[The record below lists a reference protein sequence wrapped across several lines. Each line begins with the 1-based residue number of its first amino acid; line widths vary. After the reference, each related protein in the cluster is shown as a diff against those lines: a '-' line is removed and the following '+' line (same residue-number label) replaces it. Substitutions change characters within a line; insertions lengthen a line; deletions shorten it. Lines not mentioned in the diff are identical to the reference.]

1 MLRRQTAVKTSGN
14 LRDECRAA
22 HWRGILSCAL
32 QGCHELST
40 AGSILASNHRCCHH
54 LNLSHPHHF
63 RHLVLWPFLAI
74 CFLRMTLFE
83 HIILWL
89 TSFLLPSRLWIPLP
103 CCLYLCLFDLIHIC
117 SCYFLFFWINIL
129 GSIQNTE
136 SYYDISHQPFLLSS
150 LLPPC
155 PAAFELHHLNVFW
168 PLIYLHCFF
177 YSCWI
182 TVEDIN
188 DSSSV
193 PCILGLD
200 HQDLP
205 LIFLFET
212 VPRVTKYGWK
222 SHWHLQ
228 LMSLYVCNSQTLLGL
243 DFEETRAG
251 DSCHLPVTSIPLSV
265 TEVSLGT
272 HLCITCLWWGFITNT
287 LFYITIALS
296 NTWLMD
302 CDT

>member
-1 MLRRQTAVKTSGN
+1 MTILRNLLSQNDTIWTYYSLTDILPASESPLNSVALLSLPVSSLTSSTSAVAISFSFELTFW
-14 LRDECRAA
+14 LAYRT
-22 HWRGILSCAL
+22 LSFIMTFPISPFCFPHSHLPAL
-32 QGCHELST
+32 QL
-40 AGSILASNHRCCHH
+40 
-54 LNLSHPHHF
+54 LNYTISM
-63 RHLVLWPFLAI
+63 
-74 CFLRMTLFE
+74 CF
-83 HIILWL
+83 
-89 TSFLLPSRLWIPLP
+89 
-103 CCLYLCLFDLIHIC
+103 
-117 SCYFLFFWINIL
+117 
-129 GSIQNTE
+129 G
-136 SYYDISHQPFLLSS
+136 
-150 LLPPC
+150 
-155 PAAFELHHLNVFW
+155 
-168 PLIYLHCFF
+168 LIYLHCFF
-177 YSCWI
+177 YYCWI

-193 PCILGLD
+193 PHILGLD

-212 VPRVTKYGWK
+212 FPRVTEYGWE

-251 DSCHLPVTSIPLSV
+251 DSCHLPVTSIPVSV

-272 HLCITCLWWGFITNT
+272 HLCITCLSWGFITNT
-287 LFYITIALS
+287 LFYITTALS